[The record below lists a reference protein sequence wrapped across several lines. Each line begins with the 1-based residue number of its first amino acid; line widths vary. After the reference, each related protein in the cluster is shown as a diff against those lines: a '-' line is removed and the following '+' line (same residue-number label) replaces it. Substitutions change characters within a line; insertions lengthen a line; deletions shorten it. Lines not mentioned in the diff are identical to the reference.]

1 MRLDGESLS
10 NLERSLYFNPFMR
23 IFCLLVLCLALSA
36 HAQDR
41 VRRPREAV
49 RKDATSEKPASP
61 RAERDRQIA
70 AQFAPQLHQGLG
82 ENPRADYITNFDF
95 DGDWRGD
102 NNWNNLNDRKFALRA
117 FVYYSV
123 SETPTHYFV
132 HYAFFHPRDY
142 KGDVITSTLLD
153 SVLRQTLPRI
163 GKDPTGRAD
172 DVALSHEND
181 LEGCLIV
188 AVKNENDL
196 QRAQVQYVETMAHN
210 AYLKYYAPGVS
221 SAVGDPIEL
230 DGSHP
235 RLYAEPKGHGVMR
248 YTSEAVQLNQK
259 LKGVLVYNFTG
270 RADEPDAQATTV
282 GYDLVSIYDTLWQR
296 AQKGANET
304 FGETTD
310 YATRIVQRVSLDAQA
325 VQKIAPIEQAFGQV
339 GTAFLG
345 KMGFQN
351 KARPP
356 WAWYDESER
365 ERPRGEWFFDPA
377 SVIARHFKLGAE
389 WATTYSYNPYF
400 KVE

>member
-1 MRLDGESLS
+1 
-10 NLERSLYFNPFMR
+10 MR
-23 IFCLLVLCLALSA
+23 IFCLLILCFALNA

-49 RKDATSEKPASP
+49 RKDVASEKPVGT

-102 NNWNNLNDRKFALRA
+102 NNWNNLNNRKFALRA
-117 FVYYSV
+117 YVYYSV

-188 AVKNENDL
+188 AAKNGNDPNNNL
-196 QRAQVQYVETMAHN
+196 SRAQVQYVEAMAHN
-210 AYLKYYAPGVS
+210 AWLKYYAPGVS
-221 SAVGDPIEL
+221 SSVGDPIEL
-230 DGSHP
+230 DGMRP
-235 RLYAEPKGHGVMR
+235 RLFIEPKGHGVGR
-248 YTSEAVQLNQK
+248 YTGDAVQLNQK
-259 LKGVLVYNFTG
+259 VKGVLVYNYTG
-270 RADEPDAQATTV
+270 RADEPDAQATTA
-282 GYDLVSIYDTLWQR
+282 GYDLVSIYDTLWLR
-296 AQKGANET
+296 AQKGSNET
-304 FGETTD
+304 FGETFGEAAD
-310 YATRIVQRVSLDAQA
+310 YATRIVQRVSLDPKSSPNAGQ
-325 VQKIAPIEQAFGQV
+325 IEQAFGQV
-339 GTAFLG
+339 GSAFLG

-356 WAWYDESER
+356 WAWYDDSER

-377 SVIARHFKLGAE
+377 SVIARHFKLNAE
-389 WATTYSYNPYF
+389 WVTTYSYNPYF
-400 KVE
+400 KIEQ

>member
-1 MRLDGESLS
+1 
-10 NLERSLYFNPFMR
+10 MR
-23 IFCLLVLCLALSA
+23 IFCLLIFCFALSVN
-36 HAQDR
+36 AQDR

-49 RKDATSEKPASP
+49 RKEMASEKLASS

-82 ENPRADYITNFDF
+82 ENPRADFITNFDF

-117 FVYYSV
+117 YVYYSV

-153 SVLRQTLPRI
+153 NVLRQTLPRI

-188 AVKNENDL
+188 AAKNGNDPHNNL
-196 QRAQVQYVETMAHN
+196 SRAQVQYVEAMAHN
-210 AYLKYYAPGVS
+210 AWLKYYAPGVS
-221 SAVGDPIEL
+221 SAVGDSIEL
-230 DGSHP
+230 DGARP
-235 RLYAEPKGHGVMR
+235 RLFIEPKGHGVVR
-248 YTSEAVQLNQK
+248 YTSDITQLTQK
-259 LKGVLVYNFTG
+259 LKGVLVYNYAG
-270 RADEPDAQATTV
+270 RADEPDTQSTTA
-282 GYDLVSIYDTLWQR
+282 GYDLISIYDTLWQH
-296 AQKGANET
+296 AQKSPNET

-310 YATRIVQRVSLDAQA
+310 YATRAVQRVSLDAQA

-339 GTAFLG
+339 GSAFLG

-389 WATTYSYNPYF
+389 WATTYVYNPYF
-400 KVE
+400 KIE